1 MAIQRKV
8 KEIKGLSYLTVL
20 IPRGMT
26 QTQLL
31 TDVAIQLNEM
41 NVTPKSGKSYNF
53 GIVQSIWYG
62 KYKDEKVEQ
71 LLKAKLKFQ
80 EPCKN

>member
-1 MAIQRKV
+1 MV
-8 KEIKGLSYLTVL
+8 NTKETKEKKGLTYLTVL
-20 IPRGMT
+20 IPRGTT

-31 TDVAIQLNEM
+31 TDVSTQLNEM
-41 NVTPKSGKSYNF
+41 KITPKSGKSYNF
-53 GIVQSIWYG
+53 GIVQSVWYG

-71 LLKAKLKFQ
+71 LLKAKLKYP